1 MSAEPPRPT
10 HLDAAGRARMVD
22 VGEKAVTRREA
33 IASGRIGMLPA
44 TANAIGAGSVAKGDV
59 LAVARVAAIQ
69 AAKETSRTIPLC
81 HPLSLDTV
89 VVDLHVGEDV
99 VTATVTART
108 SGKTGVEME
117 ALVATS
123 AALLTIY
130 DMCKGIDRGMVIEQI
145 ALDEK
150 RGGKSGEWRREGSPP
165 APSE

>member
-1 MSAEPPRPT
+1 
-10 HLDAAGRARMVD
+10 MVD

-33 IASGRIGMLPA
+33 IATGRIRMSPP
-44 TANAIGAGSVAKGDV
+44 TARAIGSGTVAKGDV
-59 LAVARVAAIQ
+59 LAVARVAGIQ

-81 HPLSLDTV
+81 HPLALDAI
-89 VVDLHVGEDV
+89 VVDLVVGEDA

-130 DMCKGIDRGMVIEQI
+130 DMCKGIDRAMEIEAI
-145 ALDEK
+145 RLEEK
-150 RGGKSGEWRREGSPP
+150 RGGKSGEWRRDAE
-165 APSE
+165 APDSDPR